1 MFGTASRGA
10 VHQTPEAQRAVDGAG
25 TGSTG
30 HVLELR
36 EVERLRP
43 FETALGE
50 HLKHW
55 FDAPRAIQ
63 AADGHEDHSGEAF
76 QVGGEHPGAA
86 IGAEV
91 SIQALARLGDIVKRL
106 RLAADQRKIILG
118 HAEERGRFTAGRLLA
133 VKAVTDGDEGG
144 IGIELELYGAAR
156 APTGIFLCHRK
167 LHNAVV
173 GSPSDPTYHILPP
186 LVSLTTTAPPTS
198 PSLS

>member
-1 MFGTASRGA
+1 MTIPLSARLVTVSR
-10 VHQTPEAQRAVDGAG
+10 
-25 TGSTG
+25 STG

-50 HLKHW
+50 HLKHR
-55 FDAPRAIQ
+55 FDARRTIQ
-63 AADGHEDHSGEAF
+63 AADGHEDHSGEAL

-91 SIQALARLGDIVKRL
+91 SIEALARLGDIVKRL
-106 RLAADQRKIILG
+106 WLAADQRKIILG

-133 VKAVTDGDEGG
+133 VKAVTDCDEGG

-156 APTGIFLCHRK
+156 APTGMFLCHGQ
-167 LHNAVV
+167 V
-173 GSPSDPTYHILPP
+173 PSYLGK
-186 LVSLTTTAPPTS
+186 
-198 PSLS
+198 